1 MDIYLKQAIL
11 QVVDRDVGSPVFS
24 QQTLD
29 LTSDITRDY
38 LTNKVKKLSS
48 AQSKTGIIKEE
59 ASLLQLIA
67 PLETDFINVS
77 QQLVEKWYA
86 IYQMSDDAP
95 SADVF
100 VVLYEQDAQPYLAFL
115 KVNYHQAYTH
125 YVDAESGELVNQL
138 IIHQSILSSKTQK
151 ADEGFAINLASR
163 QFELIEKQY
172 LFSGEKQFYLSQQ
185 LLEVEPAPSLEENV
199 RVVKKAA
206 EKIGKRFEVA
216 KHDVVAN
223 VKEAIYA
230 TIEADGEL
238 DTAVVAEKIFKNNV
252 SAQTEFKA
260 EMTDKEPAV
269 RVPVSPAVQEIA
281 VKKYGKQKLKLSNG
295 IELIVPIE
303 VYQNPDLFEFIN
315 NPDGTMSVAIKN
327 VEEVISRL

>member
-59 ASLLQLIA
+59 ASLLQLITL
-67 PLETDFINVS
+67 LETDFINVS

-100 VVLYEQDAQPYLAFL
+100 VVLYEQGAQPYLAFL

-125 YVDAESGELVNQL
+125 YVDAESGQLVNQL

-151 ADEGFAINLASR
+151 ADEGFSINLASR

-260 EMTDKEPAV
+260 EMTDKAPAV
-269 RVPVSPAVQEIA
+269 SVPVSPAVQEIA